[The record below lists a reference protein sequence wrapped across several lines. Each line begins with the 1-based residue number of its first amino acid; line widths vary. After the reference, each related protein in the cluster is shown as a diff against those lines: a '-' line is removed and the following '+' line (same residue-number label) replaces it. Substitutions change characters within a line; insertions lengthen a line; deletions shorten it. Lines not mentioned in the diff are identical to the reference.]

1 MGILRK
7 KRSGSSCFVF
17 IRGNAACIYESPHRA
32 ALKINY
38 WTGMLF
44 RWDCN
49 PSVQLLTADYTC
61 YRLASAVT
69 MHYSSACVWTTVTI
83 HYISACV
90 CVRARAHRAC
100 AVTTSYT
107 SACMCVYV
115 CSDHAL
121 QISMCVCACTCACVR
136 VGVCVFTETGV
147 GKVMLLHIGKDCCS
161 PLEQEYY
168 FLSIS
173 CQCMCDSVLCMHVKN
188 VQN

>member
-1 MGILRK
+1 MTRVFLLCWEMGILRK
-7 KRSGSSCFVF
+7 KRRSGSSCFVL

-49 PSVQLLTADYTC
+49 PAVQLLTADYTC

-83 HYISACV
+83 HYRSACV
-90 CVRARAHRAC
+90 C
-100 AVTTSYT
+100 
-107 SACMCVYV
+107 
-115 CSDHAL
+115 
-121 QISMCVCACTCACVR
+121 ACVPE
-136 VGVCVFTETGV
+136 CVHRDRCREGYAIAYRQ
-147 GKVMLLHIGKDCCS
+147 GLLQSAGIGILFPVHIL
-161 PLEQEYY
+161 P
-168 FLSIS
+168 
-173 CQCMCDSVLCMHVKN
+173 VHVWLCTVYDVKN